1 MALYPKIH
9 DESILLDNDCKRLLK
24 RRSRQKII
32 DEVMYKLSENNKK
45 NKRTTD
51 KIDYYEIELDNDKID
66 YYEIELDNEYINYID
81 KDNKSLYEIV
91 LTILGCNIKLS

>member
-1 MALYPKIH
+1 MTLYPKIH

-45 NKRTTD
+45 NKPTT
-51 KIDYYEIELDNDKID
+51 DKID

>member
-24 RRSRQKII
+24 RTSRQKIV

-45 NKRTTD
+45 NKHNTD
-51 KIDYYEIELDNDKID
+51 KIDYYEIELDNQ
-66 YYEIELDNEYINYID
+66 YINYID
-81 KDNKSLYEIV
+81 KDNKSLYEII
-91 LTILGCNIKLS
+91 LTILGCNIK

>member
-51 KIDYYEIELDNDKID
+51 KIDYYEIELDN
-66 YYEIELDNEYINYID
+66 EYINYID